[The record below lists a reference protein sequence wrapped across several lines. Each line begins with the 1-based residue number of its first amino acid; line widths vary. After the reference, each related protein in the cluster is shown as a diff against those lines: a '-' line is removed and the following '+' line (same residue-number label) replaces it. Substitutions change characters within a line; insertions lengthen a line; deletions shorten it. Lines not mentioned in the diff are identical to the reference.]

1 MDYIKKFWQRRR
13 HKRVLSS
20 IRKQML
26 FFGVDLS
33 HVSDDEIERRL
44 VEAAGRIARAGM
56 PASDFAR
63 VFGDSENQHGKSEW
77 LCLSRKGAIS
87 S

>member
-1 MDYIKKFWQRRR
+1 M
-13 HKRVLSS
+13 SS

-44 VEAAGRIARAGM
+44 VEATRKLASIGM

-63 VFGDSENQHGKSEW
+63 GLQRFTESARELGAALGYPE
-77 LCLSRKGAIS
+77 KG
-87 S
+87 